1 MNIDGFNNIN
11 KKLQKIKNV
20 DDIILNSSRISKI
33 TENPLYSYIVFD
45 SSNRL
50 GYIFLINP
58 NYGNN
63 TLMVVYPFKY
73 NIDNKDNRI
82 VIEEY
87 YKPLSRTYDY
97 FDDFKNEYISDF
109 ISDNR
114 NRNIS
119 KYRIYNYYDE
129 EEKKMKVILEPSHKF
144 NYETMLEDLEFYSNF
159 VEENKFFYLLFGELS
174 DITEYKDIMKKDII
188 RFREGDNPVN
198 KIINELNNNKM
209 IRDIFI
215 SNLNSVKYGY
225 IEFDKG
231 KFKRFK
237 LFTDIDSIDNFKMLV
252 NNMALKDKMS
262 KLNNF
267 EFLKFIYTDNDNY
280 LYSFMSEKNIPQNVN
295 GDKIDFDKF
304 SVYSITEAIYKLD
317 DEKHLSKRENSYSIL
332 VDKYKDRN
340 YILSGFF
347 SLNLYPSADKEIYF
361 KKHMYRKIIDY
372 ETKNQTY
379 PFLSKY
385 ESMFIDINTHIE
397 KLLLS
402 SQYND
407 IKINKKNK
415 KEYLIEEF
423 LINYLKIGNN
433 YNGSIY
439 ENKSLQVY
447 KEFLENEISK
457 LSRMDLKKL
466 LNFVNITKN
475 IINII
480 KDNIYNNKDINTE
493 EFIRSVYDM
502 FNTIYEYKYK
512 PFEGSDVS
520 MLNQLIK
527 EYNITMDLNLLNDL
541 FDRGV
546 LSKEINEEDIKLLNE
561 SYRDTIDIIDKNTGK
576 HNIIDMYKW
585 IIRNKIMNIQC

>member
-280 LYSFMSEKNIPQNVN
+280 LYLFMSEKNIPQNVDR
-295 GDKIDFDKF
+295 DKIDFDKF